1 MIIWVRNIIF
11 IVFILSAIYV
21 LLSTSGRLRQRKR
34 LNTQYKAQSLET
46 KNKANK
52 DEFITQGMVKYD
64 RSMRPKLFLF
74 VFIIPII
81 VIGTLI
87 YLAQHS

>member
-21 LLSTSGRLRQRKR
+21 LLSTSGRIRQRKR
-34 LNTQYKAQSLET
+34 LNSEYKASNAET
-46 KNKANK
+46 NK
-52 DEFITQGMVKYD
+52 DEFMTKGMVKYD

-81 VIGTLI
+81 IIGTLI
-87 YLAQHS
+87 FLAQYS

>member
-1 MIIWVRNIIF
+1 MIIWVRNIVF
-11 IVFILSAIYV
+11 IVLILSVIYI

-34 LNTQYKAQSLET
+34 LNSQYNASKSDT
-46 KNKANK
+46 NK
-52 DEFITQGMVKYD
+52 DEFITNGMVKYD

-81 VIGTLI
+81 IIGTLI
-87 YLAQHS
+87 FLAQYS

>member
-1 MIIWVRNIIF
+1 M
-11 IVFILSAIYV
+11 A
-21 LLSTSGRLRQRKR
+21 K
-34 LNTQYKAQSLET
+34 
-46 KNKANK
+46 
-52 DEFITQGMVKYD
+52 GMTKYD

-87 YLAQHS
+87 FLAQYS

>member
-11 IVFILSAIYV
+11 IIFILSVIYV
-21 LLSTSGRLRQRKR
+21 LLSTSGRLRQRR
-34 LNTQYKAQSLET
+34 LLNSEYKTDKPET
-46 KNKANK
+46 DKE
-52 DEFITQGMVKYD
+52 DFIEQGLVKYD
-64 RSMRPKLFLF
+64 RSMKPKLFLF

-87 YLAQHS
+87 FLAQYS

>member
-1 MIIWVRNIIF
+1 MIIWVRNIIV
-11 IVFILSAIYV
+11 IIFILSVIYV

-34 LNTQYKAQSLET
+34 LNSEFKAKKIEIP
-46 KNKANK
+46 KE
-52 DEFITQGMVKYD
+52 DFIAKGMTKYD

-74 VFIIPII
+74 IFIIPII

-87 YLAQHS
+87 FLAQYS

>member
-1 MIIWVRNIIF
+1 MIIWLRNIIF

-34 LNTQYKAQSLET
+34 LTTQYKAQNADT
-46 KNKANK
+46 KDKSEK
-52 DEFITQGMVKYD
+52 DEFITQGMIKYD

-81 VIGTLI
+81 IIGTLI
-87 YLAQHS
+87 FLAQYS

>member
-34 LNTQYKAQSLET
+34 LNSEYKADKPET
-46 KNKANK
+46 SKDDFIEKA
-52 DEFITQGMVKYD
+52 
-64 RSMRPKLFLF
+64 
-74 VFIIPII
+74 
-81 VIGTLI
+81 
-87 YLAQHS
+87 

>member
-1 MIIWVRNIIF
+1 MIIWVRNIVF

-34 LNTQYKAQSLET
+34 LNSEYKASNSE
-46 KNKANK
+46 ANK
-52 DEFITQGMVKYD
+52 DEFITTGMVKYD

-81 VIGTLI
+81 IIGILI
-87 YLAQHS
+87 FLAQYS

>member
-11 IVFILSAIYV
+11 IVLILSVIYV
-21 LLSTSGRLRQRKR
+21 LLSSFGRARQRKR
-34 LNTQYKAQSLET
+34 LTTEYKAHKPE
-46 KNKANK
+46 ADK
-52 DEFITQGMVKYD
+52 DEFITKGMVKYD

-81 VIGTLI
+81 VISTLI
-87 YLAQHS
+87 FLAQYS

>member
-1 MIIWVRNIIF
+1 MIMWVRNIIF
-11 IVFILSAIYV
+11 IVFILSTIYV
-21 LLSTSGRLRQRKR
+21 LLSTSGRMRQRKQ
-34 LNTQYKAQSLET
+34 LNSEYKASNFE
-46 KNKANK
+46 ANK
-52 DEFITQGMVKYD
+52 DEFITKGMVKYD

-87 YLAQHS
+87 FLAQYS

>member
-1 MIIWVRNIIF
+1 MIIWVRNIIL

-21 LLSTSGRLRQRKR
+21 LLSTSGRMRQRKR
-34 LNTQYKAQSLET
+34 LNSEYKASNSEI
-46 KNKANK
+46 NK
-52 DEFITQGMVKYD
+52 DEFMTTGMVKYD

-81 VIGTLI
+81 IIGTLI
-87 YLAQHS
+87 FLAQYS

>member
-34 LNTQYKAQSLET
+34 LNSEYKADKPET
-46 KNKANK
+46 SK
-52 DEFITQGMVKYD
+52 DEFITTGMIKYD

-81 VIGTLI
+81 IIGTLI
-87 YLAQHS
+87 FLAQYS

>member
-1 MIIWVRNIIF
+1 MIIWVRNIVF
-11 IVFILSAIYV
+11 IVLILSVIYV

-34 LNTQYKAQSLET
+34 LNSEFKASKSET
-46 KNKANK
+46 NK
-52 DEFITQGMVKYD
+52 DEFMTTGMVKYD

-81 VIGTLI
+81 IIGTLI
-87 YLAQHS
+87 FLAQYS

>member
-11 IVFILSAIYV
+11 IVFILSTIYV
-21 LLSTSGRLRQRKR
+21 LLSTSGRMRQRKQ
-34 LNTQYKAQSLET
+34 LNSEYKASNFE
-46 KNKANK
+46 ANK
-52 DEFITQGMVKYD
+52 DEFITKGMVKYD

-87 YLAQHS
+87 FLAQYS

>member
-11 IVFILSAIYV
+11 IIFILSIIYV

-34 LNTQYKAQSLET
+34 LNTQYKAEKPT
-46 KNKANK
+46 TEKEAFMAK
-52 DEFITQGMVKYD
+52 GMTKYD

-87 YLAQHS
+87 FLAQYS

>member
-11 IVFILSAIYV
+11 IIFILSVIYV
-21 LLSTSGRLRQRKR
+21 LLSTSGRLRQRRR
-34 LNTQYKAQSLET
+34 LNSEYKTDKPET
-46 KNKANK
+46 DKE
-52 DEFITQGMVKYD
+52 DFIERGLVKYD
-64 RSMRPKLFLF
+64 RSMKPKLFLF

-87 YLAQHS
+87 FLAQYS

>member
-1 MIIWVRNIIF
+1 MIIWGRNIIF

-21 LLSTSGRLRQRKR
+21 LLSTSGRRRQRKR
-34 LNTQYKAQSLET
+34 LNSEYKASNFE
-46 KNKANK
+46 ANK
-52 DEFITQGMVKYD
+52 DEFITKGMVKYD

-87 YLAQHS
+87 FLAQYS